1 MTVDSLTADAG
12 RSRDGLATPVSGSLR
27 KAPARPLQ
35 VQKMMLPQARISKR
49 GKGSRDHVLDALP
62 FRPRLVQS
70 VKEWA
75 GKRLGRHEDQT
86 DMEKRIQTR
95 LPAGEDILLDAHSN
109 ERNKISS

>member
-1 MTVDSLTADAG
+1 MSPAQPAAPGMTVDSLTADAG
-12 RSRDGLATPVSGSLR
+12 RSRDGLATPVRGSLR

-75 GKRLGRHEDQT
+75 GKRLGRHKDQA
-86 DMEKRIQTR
+86 DGKANPDSI
-95 LPAGEDILLDAHSN
+95 AG
-109 ERNKISS
+109 R